1 MHSAFTIPT
10 EKPITPPPNFPGMT
24 ALLEIKG
31 LSKTFSV
38 KGKRF
43 EALRDVN
50 LSVGDKEFICLLA
63 CPQGL
68 AA

>member
-1 MHSAFTIPT
+1 
-10 EKPITPPPNFPGMT
+10 MT

-50 LSVGDKEFICLLA
+50 LSVGDKEFICLLGPSGSRHDDSSSDHGGA
-63 CPQGL
+63 
-68 AA
+68 